1 MSGQKTRT
9 EKLKQ
14 KNGNLHLQL
23 CQDNKRHDDDDDHA
37 DGDDDDDDGVIEWD
51 EGVFGVPSCLSS
63 AHCWCFLPPDW
74 LPLSKLPT
82 RTKEFTKGQIFTN
95 LI

>member
-23 CQDNKRHDDDDDHA
+23 CQDNKRHVV
-37 DGDDDDDDGVIEWD
+37 GEDDDDDDDDD
-51 EGVFGVPSCLSS
+51 ESNDDDDDDDQADDDDGDYDEESPSLS
-63 AHCWCFLPPDW
+63 
-74 LPLSKLPT
+74 
-82 RTKEFTKGQIFTN
+82 
-95 LI
+95 